1 MWNVSDGIQFSA
13 ATNGRNWL
21 KMIMT
26 DVAHAKGNI
35 CIVIKG
41 IIDAFQTLLYR
52 SVYLIYFGQLTAHLC
67 HGEKAL
73 Q

>member
-1 MWNVSDGIQFSA
+1 MLPI
-13 ATNGRNWL
+13 
-21 KMIMT
+21 
-26 DVAHAKGNI
+26 AKGNI

-67 HGEKAL
+67 HGEKL
-73 Q
+73 YSNV